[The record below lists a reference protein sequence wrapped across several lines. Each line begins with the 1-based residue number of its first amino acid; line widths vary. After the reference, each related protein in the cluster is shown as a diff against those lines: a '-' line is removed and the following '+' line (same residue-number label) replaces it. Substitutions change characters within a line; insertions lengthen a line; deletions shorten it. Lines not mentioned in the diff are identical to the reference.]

1 MSAGTTTH
9 ESRKL
14 LRGVSW
20 QDYVALRDNDEYRN
34 TRMTF
39 DRGSLELM
47 SPTKLHERVGYL
59 IGRCIDVWTEERR
72 IAVQSCRSTT
82 FRRNDLLRGL
92 EPDNCY
98 YIEHEP
104 AVRDRDD
111 LDLSID
117 PPPDLAIEVDVTAQS
132 IDRMAIYAALGV
144 TELWRWH
151 DDALNILRLNA
162 KREYSEVSASQA
174 LTGFPCERLVELVKR
189 RTSTDETTLIR
200 EFRAAC
206 QATRP

>member
-1 MSAGTTTH
+1 MSAGSTQ
-9 ESRKL
+9 ESRGM
-14 LRGVSW
+14 LRRATW
-20 QDYVALRDNDEYRN
+20 QQYVELRDGDEYRN

-39 DRGSLELM
+39 DRGNLELM

-59 IGRCIDVWTEERR
+59 IGRCIDIWTEERR

-82 FRRNDLLRGL
+82 FRRKDLLRGL

-104 AVRDRDD
+104 VVRNRDD
-111 LDLSID
+111 VDLSID
-117 PPPDLAIEVDVTAQS
+117 PPPDLAIEVDVTARS
-132 IDRMAIYAALGV
+132 IDRMTIYGALGIG
-144 TELWRWH
+144 ELWRWH
-151 DDALNILRLNA
+151 EDVLYVLRLNA
-162 KREYSEVSASQA
+162 EGEYSEVSASQA
-174 LTGFPCERLVELVKR
+174 LPGFPCQRLVELVKR
-189 RTSTDETTLIR
+189 RTETDDTTLIR

>member
-1 MSAGTTTH
+1 MSTGTTTS
-9 ESRKL
+9 ETRTL
-14 LRGVSW
+14 LRNVTW
-20 QDYVALRDNDEYRN
+20 QQYVELRDGDEYRHR
-34 TRMTF
+34 RMTY

-82 FRRNDLLRGL
+82 FRRKDLLRGL

-104 AVRDRDD
+104 AVRNRDEV
-111 LDLSID
+111 DLSID
-117 PPPDLAIEVDVTAQS
+117 PPPDLAVEVDVTVRS
-132 IDRMAIYAALGV
+132 IDRLAIYAALGV
-144 TELWRWH
+144 SELWRWH
-151 DDALNILRLNA
+151 EDTLHILRLNA
-162 KREYSEVSASQA
+162 NGQFSEVSASQA
-174 LTGFPCERLVELVKR
+174 LPGFLCERLVELVKR

-206 QATRP
+206 QATRQ